1 MPSFAEMRDKA
12 GKAKNATVTS
22 LQNTKDRHSSV
33 PLKTTNWDPYAK
45 NQPPPPPPRANKF
58 SRPVVQPS
66 FLPPPQRGGAAAES
80 PSSSTP
86 PSPAPGPPPIVR
98 ATRPSVPRRLRPR
111 NRLPP
116 SERLFHDFD
125 SRSQSRGGETGTC
138 SASQAIRSTTAEQ
151 EIDWANLSPED
162 KEVFFAWLDEFFSRY
177 LGKPIPAL

>member
-1 MPSFAEMRDKA
+1 MQGFLVFSSSGYLQVLTVAEMRDKA

-98 ATRPSVPRRLRPR
+98 ATRPSVPRRLQPEEEKPAPA
-111 NRLPP
+111 PP
-116 SERLFHDFD
+116 VRRFGA
-125 SRSQSRGGETGTC
+125 R
-138 SASQAIRSTTAEQ
+138 TAEQ